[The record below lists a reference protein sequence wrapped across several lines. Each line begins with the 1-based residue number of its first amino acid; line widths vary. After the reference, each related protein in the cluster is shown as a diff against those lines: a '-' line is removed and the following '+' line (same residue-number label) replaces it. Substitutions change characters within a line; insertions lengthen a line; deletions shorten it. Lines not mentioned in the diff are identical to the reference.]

1 VYVAESLEIV
11 AMTNPEQI
19 DTFDA
24 ATIAFEIRFERELT
38 SRWQR
43 LESETRLRMT
53 SSPSAKKRPLLDR
66 FFRDV
71 QEEIGRAVHEYFPKL
86 LHVATTYRERIG
98 NQSPLTWTQAQVLM
112 QSCNLL
118 GMEEKFDPTSPPGDQ
133 SLVLGSAARIAT
145 GVGWLDDVPADFV
158 LPGWVQSRWGQL
170 LALGHSRND
179 SEPLSRTETLEWV
192 KRQEFWISKR
202 LELQIDNESWD
213 GLIEAGKNGV
223 SVLETVAS
231 CEEQQ
236 SRSEAPE
243 KATEPSAYSFVREAT
258 TWSIKFEGETCRL
271 PHMLGLAYLSV
282 LLQNPGKPMRG
293 LELQNATGGLPFV
306 SRSSGKLVSDSL
318 ADDSESEDA
327 ENKLPSS
334 QNDFSRV
341 DVLDDE
347 ARQQVEARLLE
358 IEKHLAYKGEIQD
371 IQGVDALQKE
381 YSTLESYLGSSRNIH
396 RRPRVF
402 ANENEKART
411 SITNALK
418 RAYSSIR
425 VQAPKTASY
434 LESNIKTGS
443 EFMFRDGSTSWNI
456 RRTP

>member
-1 VYVAESLEIV
+1 
-11 AMTNPEQI
+11 MTNPEQI

-38 SRWQR
+38 SCWER
-43 LESETRLRMT
+43 LESQASERVT
-53 SSPSAKKRPLLDR
+53 SSPLAEKRALLNR

-71 QEEIGRAVHEYFPKL
+71 KEEIGRAVHEYFPKL
-86 LHVATTYRERIG
+86 LHVAITYRERIG
-98 NQSPLTWTQAQVLM
+98 NQSPLTWTQAQVMM
-112 QSCNLL
+112 QSYNFLD
-118 GMEEKFDPTSPPGDQ
+118 MEEKFNPTSPPRDQ
-133 SLVLGSAARIAT
+133 SLVLKSAARIAI
-145 GVGWLDDVPADFV
+145 GVGWLDEDVPANFV
-158 LPGWVQSRWGQL
+158 LPGWVQSRRGQL
-170 LALGHSRND
+170 LTFGRSRND
-179 SEPLSRTETLEWV
+179 SGPLSRTETLEWV
-192 KRQEFWISKR
+192 KDHEFWINKR

-223 SVLETVAS
+223 SVLETIATYD
-231 CEEQQ
+231 EQQ
-236 SRSEAPE
+236 SHSEAPE
-243 KATEPSAYSFVREAT
+243 KATEPSAYSFVRDAA

-282 LLQNPGKPMRG
+282 LLQNPGTPMRG
-293 LELQNATGGLPFV
+293 LELQSATGGLPFV
-306 SRSSGKLVSDSL
+306 GRSLAKLASDSL
-318 ADDSESEDA
+318 ANDSESEDA
-327 ENKLPSS
+327 ENKLLSS

-341 DVLDDE
+341 DVVDDE
-347 ARQQVEARLLE
+347 ARRQVEARLLE
-358 IEKHLAYKGEIQD
+358 IEKDLAYKGEIQD

-402 ANENEKART
+402 ANETEKART

-418 RAYSSIR
+418 RACNSIR